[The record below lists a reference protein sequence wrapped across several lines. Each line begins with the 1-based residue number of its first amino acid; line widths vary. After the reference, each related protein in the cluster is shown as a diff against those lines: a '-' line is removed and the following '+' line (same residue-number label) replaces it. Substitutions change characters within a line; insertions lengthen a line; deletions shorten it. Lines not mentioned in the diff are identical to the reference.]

1 MSIQRKAAAELLG
14 TFWLVLA
21 GVGSA
26 VIAGHWI
33 GPAGIA
39 LAFGLGVLTM
49 AYGVGHISGA
59 HFNPAVTVG
68 MWTAGRI
75 PGSDVL
81 PYVIAQLAGAFLASW
96 VILLIAQAVPG
107 GYHASVGGLGANGFG
122 DHSPAGYSASGAFL
136 AEVVLTF
143 VFLMVIIGA
152 TSKRGVTGLAGIA
165 IGLCLTAIHLVDIPI
180 TNCSV
185 NPARSTGP
193 ALFVG
198 GWALSQLWM
207 FWVGPLLGAV
217 LAGLTARVLE
227 PDQVIRKGVKH
238 LGPPGPE
245 EHLPGGE
252 IPPREAPTR
261 A

>member
-1 MSIQRKAAAELLG
+1 MSIQRKVAAELLG

-33 GPAGIA
+33 GAAGVA
-39 LAFGLGVLTM
+39 VAFGLGMLTM

-59 HFNPAVTVG
+59 HLNPAVTVG
-68 MWTAGRI
+68 LWTAGRT
-75 PGSDVL
+75 PASDVI
-81 PYVIAQLAGAFLASW
+81 PYVLAQFAGGIAAAF
-96 VILLIAQAVPG
+96 VVLLIARSGPLS
-107 GYHASVGGLGANGFG
+107 YDASIGGLAANGFG
-122 DHSPAGYSASGAFL
+122 EHSPGGYGASGAFL

-143 VFLMVIIGA
+143 VFLMVILGA
-152 TSKRGVTGLAGIA
+152 TSRRAMNGWAGVAV
-165 IGLCLTAIHLVDIPI
+165 GLCLTAIHLVAIPI

-198 GWALSQLWM
+198 GWAIRQLWM

-217 LAGLTARVLE
+217 LAGLTARALE
-227 PDQVIRKGVKH
+227 PDQVTRRGVPRI
-238 LGPPGPE
+238 GPPGPE
-245 EHLPGGE
+245 ERLPTSGE
-252 IPPREAPTR
+252 IGHAHTR